1 MTAPFFMSKH
11 FEANALSAS
20 AHLRD
25 HNQLL
30 IKIFDFFYALP
41 EIKGAFVS
49 GSTAAGSMDEF
60 SDLDIGFLVSNK
72 SGRDQLWQKR
82 WDWNIAP
89 WFHRF
94 DADHVKP
101 YFVIY
106 FFEPSIHVD
115 LNFYV
120 QSDLPSFA
128 GAPYAKAWGADP
140 EFEKWLI
147 EVNSTPPMAVDWSTL
162 VHDDE
167 RFWAWIHYGCSH
179 ALRGEYYDSAFF
191 MKDLRKIV
199 ESWHAKL
206 NGATA
211 FDSRK
216 AECRWSSDFILQMRK
231 TFASPE
237 RTSLVSAFHTLI
249 KIQLEQ
255 RRQLSETKNIRWR
268 TSDSAIERIA
278 GMVNHLK
285 DATSKTGSGCS

>member
-1 MTAPFFMSKH
+1 MIQHKQ
-11 FEANALSAS
+11 FEPSALAAS

-30 IKIFDFFYALP
+30 LKIFDFFQAIP

-49 GSTAAGSMDEF
+49 GSTATGNMDEF
-60 SDLDIGFLVSNK
+60 SDLDVGFLVSDQR
-72 SGRDQLWQKR
+72 SRDQLWQKR
-82 WDWNIAP
+82 WDWDIAP

-120 QSDLPSFA
+120 ESDLPSFA
-128 GAPYAKAWGADP
+128 GAPYVKAWGDDSA
-140 EFEKWLI
+140 FEKWLAQ
-147 EVNSTPPMAVDWSTL
+147 VNSAPPTSIDWNTL

-167 RFWAWIHYGCSH
+167 RFWAWIHYSCSH
-179 ALRGEYYDSAFF
+179 ALRGEYYDSASF

-199 ESWHAKL
+199 ENWHAKL

-216 AECRWSSDFILQMRK
+216 AESRWSSNFISQMNK

-237 RTSLVSAFHTLI
+237 PASVASAFRTLI

-255 RRQLSETKNIRWR
+255 RRILSDTKNMRWR
-268 TSDSAIERIA
+268 TSDSTIEKIS
-278 GMVNHLK
+278 GMVNQLK
-285 DATSKTGSGCS
+285 DAALETGSVCS